1 MILYDIVWDC
11 LEVKHVYM
19 CRCTCKWIRYI
30 YVHALHTSGV
40 CVLMDLLC
48 YLINYQS
55 LIEFWSLDYPE
66 RKRGRERE
74 KNLSMD
80 L

>member
-1 MILYDIVWDC
+1 M
-11 LEVKHVYM
+11 
-19 CRCTCKWIRYI
+19 CTCADVHVNGLDTF
-30 YVHALHTSGV
+30 YVHVLHTSGV
-40 CVLMDLLC
+40 RVLMDLLC